1 MKLDHELTCA
11 GLDALEPRVIKSR
24 VAVIA
29 ALLEPSTAGSTTTGK
44 TIFLA
49 GDTLGTYT

>member
-24 VAVIA
+24 VAGIA
-29 ALLEPSTAGSTTTGK
+29 ALVEPSTTGITTTGK
-44 TIFLA
+44 SRFLA